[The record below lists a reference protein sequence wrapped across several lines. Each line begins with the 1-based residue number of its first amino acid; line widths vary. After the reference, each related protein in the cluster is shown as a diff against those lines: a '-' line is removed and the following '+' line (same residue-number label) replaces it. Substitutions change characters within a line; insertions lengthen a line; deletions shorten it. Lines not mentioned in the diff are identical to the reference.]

1 MQSPCAR
8 CEDKQ
13 IPCVR
18 ARVSLLRCDYCRT
31 KHNSCPK
38 VAEFREWKEAQ
49 PESSSL
55 SDPDWQPQRKRL
67 KRRRNLSISTSSND
81 GCGGDGDSGS
91 VGSDHD
97 GPNVADL
104 SYADKD
110 KDKAAEEANSESGSD
125 GFESKS
131 PTLLTLIIFMP
142 DVRTSSPICQIISGR
157 NQMQV

>member
-1 MQSPCAR
+1 MQNPCAR
-8 CEDKQ
+8 CENNQ

-18 ARVSLLRCDYCRT
+18 ARASLLRCDYCRT
-31 KHNSCPK
+31 KHSSCPR

-49 PESSSL
+49 PELSSL
-55 SDPDWQPQRKRL
+55 SDPDWQPQGKRL
-67 KRRRNLSISTSSND
+67 KRKRNLSTSSSSND
-81 GCGGDGDSGS
+81 DCGGDGDSGS

-110 KDKAAEEANSESGSD
+110 KDAEDANSESGSE

-131 PTLLTLIIFMP
+131 LTDLTSIIFMP
-142 DVRTSSPICQIISGR
+142 DVHTSSPLCQIISGR
-157 NQMQV
+157 NQIQV